1 MYSIR
6 YGGRDGQ
13 LVQLV
18 EATDLVVVRTQTGKS
33 LADVKLSEAS
43 REAASALSPVAAFP
57 EADVVV
63 YKILEAKSSLVK
75 ALRNTIRRLFKKEPS
90 IRFAGRVLK
99 DAQTGTIYVYTENF
113 FVKFK
118 DELPP
123 ERCEAILKEQQ
134 LEIAEKL
141 TFATNAYFAKA
152 PEGTGL
158 DIFKIAETLIELPE
172 MEYCHPELVQ
182 EKRYKSVHPMQ
193 WHLINTKINGSTI
206 EQNVQ
211 AEAAW
216 KISRGL
222 GATIAVIDD
231 GVDIDHPEFN
241 QTGKVVAPRDTIRN
255 TDDPRP
261 RGFGDNHGTAC
272 AGVACAAGVGKA
284 TGVAPEA
291 KLMPIRSGGLGSMAE
306 AKAFAW
312 AADNGADVISCSW
325 GPADG
330 DWSNPNDPIHKIS
343 FPLPD
348 SARLAIDYALKNGR
362 KGKGCVIVWAA
373 GNGNESVDLDGYAAY
388 APIIAVA
395 ACNDRGRRSVYS
407 DFGKAI
413 WCAFPSNDIFAPNLE
428 PTRPLTPGIWTT
440 DRMGGRGYNV
450 GVTNAENTIGDKE
463 GNYTATFGGTS
474 SACPGVAGV
483 VALMLSANPELSA
496 SQVKNLIKSACDKID
511 SSGGNYDAQGHSQ
524 LYGFGRINALKAV
537 QNAKDS
543 GTTPLEDLNIS
554 GKAFFNRDS
563 SVVLQEGQ
571 WTKDAF
577 ASNRLLGLELK
588 VEPENSNIG
597 IQYRLFIQQ
606 LGATAFVQNGAFAGT
621 EDARRKV
628 IGFQIT
634 LLGPQASLFKVLY
647 SAKLQGRR
655 SMVSAQDGAVCGTSG
670 LNGNAILEIKVEI
683 KKISS

>member
-13 LVQLV
+13 LIQLV
-18 EATDLVVVRTQTGKS
+18 EATDLVVIRTQTGKS
-33 LADVKLSEAS
+33 LADVNLSDAS
-43 REAASALSPVAAFP
+43 REAASTLSPVAAFP

-63 YKILEAKSSLVK
+63 YKILEAKHSLVK
-75 ALRNTIRRLFKKEPS
+75 TLRNTIRRLFKKEPS

-99 DAQTGTIYVYTENF
+99 DAQTGSIYVYTENF

-118 DELPP
+118 DEISP
-123 ERCEAILKEQQ
+123 ERCEAILKEQK

-158 DIFKIAETLIELPE
+158 DIFKIAEILIELPE

-182 EKRYKSVHPMQ
+182 EKRYKAIHPMQ

-272 AGVACAAGVGKA
+272 AGVACAAGIGKA
-284 TGVAPEA
+284 SGVAPDA

-330 DWSNPNDPIHKIS
+330 DWSNPNDPIHQIN

-395 ACNDRGRRSVYS
+395 ACNDRGKRSVYS
-407 DFGKAI
+407 DFGKAV

-483 VALMLSANPELSA
+483 AALMLAVNPELSA

-511 SSGGNYDAQGHSQ
+511 QNGGNYDAKGHSQ
-524 LYGFGRINALKAV
+524 LYGYGRINALKAV
-537 QNAKDS
+537 QLAKDS
-543 GTTPLEDLNIS
+543 GSTPLEDLNVS
-554 GKAFFNRDS
+554 GKAYFNRES

-571 WTKDAF
+571 FTKDAF

-588 VEPENSNIG
+588 VEPESSNIG
-597 IQYRLFIQQ
+597 IQYRLFIQN
-606 LGATAFVQNGAFAGT
+606 LGGTAFVQNGAFAGT
-621 EDARRKV
+621 DDARRKV

-634 LLGPQASLFKVLY
+634 LFGPQASLYKVLY
-647 SAKLQGRR
+647 SAKLQGK
-655 SMVSAQDGAVCGTSG
+655 STIASGQDGSICGTSG
-670 LNGNAILEIKVEI
+670 LTGNAILEVMIEI
-683 KKISS
+683 KKIS